1 MTDINNLLDSLFGG
15 KKTNFSYK
23 ENFSQTEEE
32 IDRVKKWMLSAEG
45 RMAFEKVSKAYE
57 LRNAGLHGHPEM
69 HLLTSPY
76 ANGFAIAFDPS
87 IAEKTF
93 SDLFFA
99 FGLRMLDL
107 GYYRVSLDRTIR
119 EEAELVKTTE
129 KQYFKPSSPVVVSG
143 KTGQLFGNVSIE
155 KELLDNKLRFLKVL
169 VTVYSDQHYHDA
181 RPFDQFIEQ
190 LFNL

>member
-15 KKTNFSYK
+15 KNSNFSQK
-23 ENFSQTEEE
+23 ENFSQTAEEKE
-32 IDRVKKWMLSAEG
+32 RVKKWMVSPEG
-45 RMAFEKVSKAYE
+45 RMAFERISKGYE
-57 LRNAGLHGHPEM
+57 LKKAGLQDHPEM

-76 ANGFAIAFDPS
+76 ANGFAVVFDPS
-87 IAEKTF
+87 MNDKTF

-119 EEAELVKTTE
+119 EEAEHVKTTE
-129 KQYFKPSSPVVVSG
+129 KQYFKPSDPAVHDR
-143 KTGQLFGNVSIE
+143 KTEQLFGNISIE
-155 KELLDNKLRFLKVL
+155 KDLIDNKPRFLKIL

-181 RPFDQFIEQ
+181 RPFDHFIEE